1 MGLQEALCRAIAHSR
16 FQIGDFKR
24 GLRVRE
30 RLRLRGAVVGA
41 LLTAEKSNCLPKLLK
56 TGLVLHAMPADAMI
70 ECEKLTKRFG
80 HVVAVDHVSFKV
92 KKGSIFGFLGPNG
105 SGKSTVI
112 RMLCGLLEP
121 SDGLGR
127 IAGFDVATQ
136 TDAIKSLIGY
146 MSQKFS
152 LYDELTVYEN
162 LMFYGRLYGLRGAPL
177 AKRRDELIAL
187 THIEPYLERRAAL
200 LSGGWRQR
208 LAMACSL
215 VHKPSVLFLDEPTAG
230 IDPVARRELWDLL
243 FEFSSLG
250 MTLFVTT
257 HYMDEAER
265 CSHVGYIHMSKLV
278 VCGVPDDLK
287 TMPIV
292 NPPGTKR
299 LDVTCDHVTVGL
311 QAVRHLPGV
320 RTATVF
326 GQSMHLLL
334 DEGTSEEFLRAELA
348 KSGIPHADI
357 RPIAPSLEDVFVA
370 LTTNRK
376 NGNGQ

>member
-1 MGLQEALCRAIAHSR
+1 M
-16 FQIGDFKR
+16 
-24 GLRVRE
+24 
-30 RLRLRGAVVGA
+30 
-41 LLTAEKSNCLPKLLK
+41 TAE
-56 TGLVLHAMPADAMI
+56 TMI
-70 ECEKLTKRFG
+70 ECEKLTKCFG
-80 HVVAVDHVSFKV
+80 HFTAVDHVSFSIG
-92 KKGSIFGFLGPNG
+92 KGSIFGFLGPNG

-127 IAGFDVATQ
+127 IAGFDVAREAEQ
-136 TDAIKSLIGY
+136 IKSLIGY

-152 LYDELTVYEN
+152 LYDELTVHEN
-162 LMFYGRLYGLRGAPL
+162 LTFYSRLYGLRGVAL
-177 AKRRDELIAL
+177 AKRRGELIAL
-187 THIEPYLERRAAL
+187 THLEPYLERRAGL

-243 FEFSSLG
+243 FEFSSQG
-250 MTLFVTT
+250 ITLFVTT

-265 CSHVGYIHMSKLV
+265 CSHVGYIYMSKLV

-287 TMPIV
+287 QLPVV

-311 QAVRHLPGV
+311 QAIRHERGI
-320 RTATVF
+320 RAATVF
-326 GQSMHLLL
+326 GQSMHLLV
-334 DEGTSEEFLRAELA
+334 DEGLPEQFLRDKLA
-348 KSGIPHADI
+348 AVNIHRADI

-370 LTTNRK
+370 LTNRN
-376 NGNGQ
+376 NGK

>member
-1 MGLQEALCRAIAHSR
+1 
-16 FQIGDFKR
+16 
-24 GLRVRE
+24 
-30 RLRLRGAVVGA
+30 
-41 LLTAEKSNCLPKLLK
+41 
-56 TGLVLHAMPADAMI
+56 MI
-70 ECEKLTKRFG
+70 ECERLTKRFG
-80 HVVAVDHVSFKV
+80 HLTAVDQVSFKV
-92 KKGSIFGFLGPNG
+92 RKGSIFRFLGPNG

-121 SDGLGR
+121 SDGRARVGGL
-127 IAGFDVATQ
+127 DVATQ
-136 TDAIKSLIGY
+136 TDEIKTLIGY

-152 LYDELTVYEN
+152 LYDELTVHEN
-162 LMFYGRLYGLRGAPL
+162 LMFCGRLYGLRGEQL
-177 AKRRDELIAL
+177 AKKRDELVAL
-187 THIEPYLERRAAL
+187 THIKPYLEQRAGL

-215 VHKPSVLFLDEPTAG
+215 MHHPTVLFLDEPTAG

-243 FEFSSLG
+243 FEFSSRG

-278 VCGVPDDLK
+278 VCGEPDELK
-287 TMPIV
+287 QLPEV
-292 NPPGTKR
+292 NPPDARR
-299 LDVTCDHVTVGL
+299 LDVTCEHVTLGL

-326 GQSMHLLL
+326 GQSMHLLV
-334 DEGTSEEFLRAELA
+334 DKTTTEDFLRAELRKA
-348 KSGIPHADI
+348 GIPQADI

-370 LTTNRK
+370 LTSDRN
-376 NGNGQ
+376 QHEVLA